1 MTYVDTLGQ
10 QAKVASRQ
18 IAKLST
24 AAKNDLLNQVAKAL
38 VAESDYIITE
48 NAKDIANAS
57 ENGISKIMQDRLL
70 LTEDRIAGIAEGVR
84 QVADLQDPIGQV
96 VRGYTN
102 LDGLKIVQK
111 RVPMGVIAMI
121 FESRPN
127 VSIDAFSLA
136 FKTNN
141 AIILRGGRDAINSNK
156 ALVTVA
162 RKALKNAGI
171 TADAVQFVEDTSHEV
186 AEELMVATKYVD
198 LLIPRGGA
206 RLIQTVKEKA
216 KVPVI
221 ETGVGNCHIYVDKYA
236 NLDMAT
242 QIVINAKT
250 QRPSVCN
257 AAESLVVHADIVE
270 EFLPNLEKAISKIQ
284 SVEFRADERA
294 LKLMEKAVP
303 ASPEDFATEFLDYI
317 MSVKVVDSLD
327 EAINWINTYTTSHS
341 EAIVTQ
347 DISRAEQ
354 FQDDVDAA
362 AVYVNASTRFTDGF
376 VFGLGAEIG
385 ISTQKMHARG
395 PMGLEALTSTKFYI
409 TGQGQI
415 REYPIKL
422 HEGLFWSV
430 C

>member
-1 MTYVDTLGQ
+1 MTYIDTLGQ

-48 NAKDIANAS
+48 NAKDMANAS

-141 AIILRGGRDAINSNK
+141 VIILRGGRDAINSNK

-385 ISTQKMHARG
+385 ISTQKIHARG

-409 TGQGQI
+409 NGQGQI
-415 REYPIKL
+415 RE
-422 HEGLFWSV
+422 
-430 C
+430 

>member
-1 MTYVDTLGQ
+1 MTYIDTLGH

-38 VAESDYIITE
+38 VAESGYIITE
-48 NAKDIANAS
+48 NAKDMANAK
-57 ENGISKIMQDRLL
+57 ENGISEIMRDRLL

-96 VRGYTN
+96 VHGYTN

-162 RKALKNAGI
+162 RKALENAGI
-171 TADAVQFVEDTSHEV
+171 TADAVQLVEDTSHEV
-186 AEELMVATKYVD
+186 AEELMAATKYVD

-221 ETGVGNCHIYVDKYA
+221 ETGVGNCRIYVDKYA

-257 AAESLVVHADIVE
+257 AAESLVVHADIAE
-270 EFLPNLEKAISKIQ
+270 EFLPNLEKAISKVQ
-284 SVEFRADERA
+284 AVEFRADETA

-327 EAINWINTYTTSHS
+327 EAIDWINTYTTSHS

-409 TGQGQI
+409 NGQGQI
-415 REYPIKL
+415 RE
-422 HEGLFWSV
+422 
-430 C
+430 